1 MLEVRNLGNLNF
13 EVQKVEIIIKHLSKS
28 NPNDFAPRYAGLVN
42 GLANTFANNTGQL
55 ATLFAGLMLDK
66 YADNEKLAWNV
77 LFAFASGL
85 TLFSGLVFYFF
96 IRTDEIDWV
105 RADFTAGKKSRKE
118 KSELE

>member
-1 MLEVRNLGNLNF
+1 M
-13 EVQKVEIIIKHLSKS
+13 
-28 NPNDFAPRYAGLVN
+28 N

-55 ATLFAGLMLDK
+55 ATLFAGMMLDK

-85 TLFSGLVFYFF
+85 TVFSGLVFYFF

-105 RADFTAGKKSRKE
+105 KREYTVGKKSKSG